1 MAIAT
6 MDDCI
11 ESCVI
16 QLLVDATF
24 LTLWAGKIDDE
35 NVCKFSTIEANL
47 RRWIDPVNMEFLRP
61 HIESICQRFYSNN
74 LVCLNLLLTS
84 DKLGPAYMGNTSTG
98 TGRDSEDGS
107 YTNTLTLARKVSRFD
122 LLPVPLS
129 AAIGTTG
136 DMPEEIGASGNSLK
150 GDGHCKIQ
158 KLKPSRGREAESSG
172 LQGYTKWF
180 KW

>member
-1 MAIAT
+1 
-6 MDDCI
+6 MD
-11 ESCVI
+11 
-16 QLLVDATF
+16 
-24 LTLWAGKIDDE
+24 
-35 NVCKFSTIEANL
+35 
-47 RRWIDPVNMEFLRP
+47 
-61 HIESICQRFYSNN
+61 QR
-74 LVCLNLLLTS
+74 L
-84 DKLGPAYMGNTSTG
+84 
-98 TGRDSEDGS
+98 
-107 YTNTLTLARKVSRFD
+107 LTLARKVSRFD